1 MTFNNK
7 RAGLRVS
14 NFFSLKSNEYLIQK
28 VYRLDAAVKGDVD
41 IYNIITGILKERGVK
56 YD

>member
-41 IYNIITGILKERGVK
+41 IYNIVVGILKERGVRL
-56 YD
+56 

>member
-1 MTFNNK
+1 MAFNNK

-14 NFFSLKSNEYLIQK
+14 NFFSLKSDDVLLKTIEH
-28 VYRLDAAVKGDVD
+28 LDPNVKGDVD

>member
-1 MTFNNK
+1 MAFNDK

-14 NFFSLKSNEYLIQK
+14 NFFNLKSDDALLKTIGH
-28 VYRLDAAVKGDVD
+28 LDPNVKGDVD
-41 IYNIITGILKERGVK
+41 VYNIIVGILKDRGVK